1 VTSVNYARLEPGVP
15 RRGALLR
22 QALDDRFI
30 GWRADTQVRPYSDL
44 DELFFFLGRRTE
56 LMEKV

>member
-1 VTSVNYARLEPGVP
+1 MRQPGVP